1 VSHYEF
7 GGNWSVPDELI
18 PAFGARRTGVLDP
31 REPQETLYRAHG
43 KRTAWKTDYD
53 KGELTITAG
62 STIPSLSEIK
72 FEAAAF
78 RKVAP
83 LVRIVMF
90 LDPEI
95 FREQV
100 RELAHLHFER
110 DERREDARQRAFVV
124 VRECPAIRR
133 KPCEPQS

>member
-1 VSHYEF
+1 M
-7 GGNWSVPDELI
+7 PDEVI
-18 PAFGARRTGVLDP
+18 GSCGRRTRVLDP
-31 REPQETLYRAHG
+31 REPQETLHRTYGAAH
-43 KRTAWKTDYD
+43 RVETDYE
-53 KGELTITAG
+53 KGELTITTG
-62 STIPSLSEIK
+62 DSLPSLSEIK
-72 FEAAAF
+72 YEAASF

-100 RELAHLHFER
+100 NELAHLKFGR
-110 DERREDARQRAFVV
+110 DERREDATQRAFVC